1 MQLSRLRARRPGA
14 VDFLPVH
21 IVPGSLNGISAN
33 STSKTIHRFL
43 SRVFA
48 AHICFSNPNACQE
61 EVITLGLFQQ
71 GQKPYPDTEQ
81 PDDARFTGRGTVPIP
96 AESVRPRRRLP
107 VE

>member
-43 SRVFA
+43 PVVFA
-48 AHICFSNPNACQE
+48 AHTYFSNPNPCQE
-61 EVITLGLFQQ
+61 KVITLGLFQQ
-71 GQKPYPDTEQ
+71 AQKPRPD
-81 PDDARFTGRGTVPIP
+81 
-96 AESVRPRRRLP
+96 AE
-107 VE
+107 